1 MLSWKLAVWDLWCN
15 MDTSHDIT
23 QILSFRQTIVTSPSP
38 THRFKNVIFEISP
51 SEAVGVF
58 DVKAKFMGVHL
69 ETLQLEYQVYMWMMY
84 SDAGMWKRWSNGI
97 LWLIFLS
104 FLKYFFKWFLLPFS
118 ISPHLPRSPLSL
130 LLFLPLVLSLPLHLI
145 SLTHLLLSLLFSLP
159 GPPAAAVWGC
169 GCDEAL
175 RQGHHQC
182 QPAHLP
188 AQQEVLREIDGWD
201 GEMDGK
207 RRRGGYRHCWEQN
220 I

>member
-1 MLSWKLAVWDLWCN
+1 

-23 QILSFRQTIVTSPSP
+23 HILSFRQTIVTSPSP

-104 FLKYFFKWFLLPFS
+104 FLKYFFKLFLLHFSSSPSLSPFS
-118 ISPHLPRSPLSL
+118 APLPLPASRALPSSPSHLSYSSLTLPSL
-130 LLFLPLVLSLPLHLI
+130 LSPRTSCSCSMRVWLWWS
-145 SLTHLLLSLLFSLP
+145 SST
-159 GPPAAAVWGC
+159 GPPSMSTCSSSCSTRSFTGNRWMRRG
-169 GCDEAL
+169 
-175 RQGHHQC
+175 
-182 QPAHLP
+182 
-188 AQQEVLREIDGWD
+188 DGWK
-201 GEMDGK
+201 EK
-207 RRRGGYRHCWEQN
+207 ERGLQTLLRTEHLTEGLGSMLS
-220 I
+220 

>member
-1 MLSWKLAVWDLWCN
+1 M
-15 MDTSHDIT
+15 TSHT
-23 QILSFRQTIVTSPSP
+23 SVLGKQLWHPPPPHTGLRTLSLRSLRRRRLECSMWRPSSWECTWRRYSWNTRYTCEWCTVMLGCEKGGP
-38 THRFKNVIFEISP
+38 MGFYGWYFCLFKNTF
-51 SEAVGVF
+51 
-58 DVKAKFMGVHL
+58 
-69 ETLQLEYQVYMWMMY
+69 
-84 SDAGMWKRWSNGI
+84 SND
-97 LWLIFLS
+97 S
-104 FLKYFFKWFLLPFS
+104 FS

-130 LLFLPLVLSLPLHLI
+130 LLSLFLPLVLSLPLHLI